1 MDVNTTSRVLLRS
14 SKPCLHA
21 NIDCTALV
29 AAIIS
34 RQVSVVDL
42 LLQVNFLTRVSK
54 FNVSQFICL
63 RSQKVMSFMM
73 MPLWH
78 LSEYS
83 HGSWLYSFLKF
94 YNVEHCLHIKRLLQQ
109 PKGQNSSESFPINLF
124 L

>member
-1 MDVNTTSRVLLRS
+1 MDANTTSRVLLRS

-42 LLQVNFLTRVSK
+42 LLQVNFPTCVTR
-54 FNVSQFICL
+54 FNVIQFICL
-63 RSQKVMSFMM
+63 RSEKVMSFMM

-78 LSEYS
+78 LSECS
-83 HGSWLYSFLKF
+83 HGSWLYVFLRF
-94 YNVEHCLHIKRLLQQ
+94 HNVEHCRHIKGLLQ
-109 PKGQNSSESFPINLF
+109 PPEGQNSSESYPINII
-124 L
+124 